1 MLWTEEEGYPGLI
14 VHGPLTASLLL
25 DLIRREAPDAVLAT
39 ATTRAR
45 RPLFADN
52 PLVLEGKPT
61 DGGCEVWAVD
71 PEGYVA
77 MTIAAEFK

>member
-1 MLWTEEEGYPGLI
+1 MTKL
-14 VHGPLTASLLL
+14 ASSHVAGSVARLKFARTIENEPTKTPTTTK
-25 DLIRREAPDAVLAT
+25 DVT
-39 ATTRAR
+39 TTRAR

-61 DGGCEVWAVD
+61 DGGCEVWAID
-71 PEGYVA
+71 PDGYVA